1 MSKSTLDM
9 SHQEWLE
16 DRKRGI
22 GGSDVATVLGLNKYK
37 SPYQL
42 WLEKTGHAP
51 SLQLNL
57 ACNRNSPVH
66 STKGTP
72 SPINGL

>member
-22 GGSDVATVLGLNKYK
+22 GGSDV
-37 SPYQL
+37 
-42 WLEKTGHAP
+42 
-51 SLQLNL
+51 
-57 ACNRNSPVH
+57 
-66 STKGTP
+66 
-72 SPINGL
+72 

>member
-9 SHQEWLE
+9 NHQEWLE

-22 GGSDVATVLGLNKYK
+22 GGSEVATVHGLNKYK

-42 WLEKTGHAP
+42 WLQK
-51 SLQLNL
+51 
-57 ACNRNSPVH
+57 
-66 STKGTP
+66 KGQIELEDSESEP
-72 SPINGL
+72 AYWGNDFEEVVAKKF